1 MRAYDTRVKRKAAAT
16 CILCGADMSAEI
28 PWPLVKG
35 QNMETKT
42 HFNLNN
48 QHHMLT
54 WKNLTVPVDLCFCSC
69 ELFLDT

>member
-1 MRAYDTRVKRKAAAT
+1 MRAYDAQVKRKAVAT
-16 CILCGADMSAEI
+16 CIFCGADMLAEI

-42 HFNLNN
+42 DFNLNT

-54 WKNLTVPVDLCFCSC
+54 
-69 ELFLDT
+69 